1 MAHQGW
7 FYHVF
12 LSFRGEDTRKTFA
25 GNLYSALD
33 QRGINTFI
41 DNEALRV
48 GEEIS
53 PSLLKAIEE
62 SRISIIIFSK
72 NYASSSWCLDELV
85 KILECRKEKGQMV
98 CAVFY
103 NVSPADVRHQKG
115 SYGEAFVKHE
125 ERFKHDMERVRKW
138 RSALSEAANL
148 SGWHFTNG
156 YEYKF
161 IQTIVDEVSQKL
173 NRIPLNVA
181 RHPVGLQARVSEVYS
196 LLEPGSDDVRMVG
209 IYGIGGIGKTTIVKA
224 VYNTLCDQFRYAS
237 FLANVRENT
246 SHRSGL
252 VKLQE
257 RLLYEILGEKATKL
271 GNVDIGINII
281 KDRLCRKRVLLVID
295 NVDDVD
301 QLQAL
306 AGGLDWF
313 GPGSRIII
321 TTRDKHLLTAHQV
334 DLTYEVKKLNHHEA
348 LQLFSWNAFKRSEP
362 DASYFHI
369 ANRAVAY
376 AEGLPLA
383 LTVLGSDMCG
393 RSIRQWESA
402 LDKYKRSPNRKVQN
416 ILRISFDGLDENEK
430 EIFLYIA
437 CFFKGQIMEYVVK
450 ALRACDLHPAIG
462 IAVLV
467 DKSLITLDEKFVLSM
482 HDLVQDMGR
491 EIVRQESPLDPA
503 NRSRLWYYEDVL
515 QVLTEGMGSE
525 KIQGIMLDLPEKQEV
540 RLSDQDFRKLK
551 NLRMLIIRNAEFS
564 GGHVH
569 LPRNLRLLDWKEYP
583 SPSLPSDFLPE
594 KIVMLE
600 LRHSH
605 LYTLEKSFKKYAY
618 LTSLN
623 FSSCESL
630 SKIPDVSG
638 IPNLEQLILEDC
650 TSLVDI
656 HESVGSLDKLVYLGV
671 ERCTELKNLPSVLK
685 LPSLGCIVLNGCS
698 QLEKFPELLGEM
710 ENLKFIEVEETA
722 IQELPSCIINF
733 SSLEVLVLKCC
744 SNLKELPINIDMLP
758 NLQLLDISGCPQL
771 QLFTKKLRSFSTQ
784 NCPTMLA
791 ESDKGSP
798 NIELLPSP
806 PCLDPIS
813 PSIHLSYGFPLL
825 ENLELSDCN
834 LSDEDLHIL
843 SCFSNL
849 ASLDISRNHFLT
861 LPKCFNR
868 LCSLQELYMANCMKL
883 QHISG
888 IPPNLEHIDATSCT
902 RLESQSLDFLL
913 SQGFSKAFKFEVIAP
928 RPKMKM
934 PFNYQSEGGS
944 ISFWIGQ
951 KFPRIALC
959 FIFGLGNKITGFF
972 SCEVQLSINGQKAS
986 NRVERFL
993 SVIGDLTWLY
1003 HQDVMDFNTYLL
1015 HEQNYV
1021 EVTCEI
1027 IDASKDAE
1035 VTVYY
1040 CGVHEYKDDEDVKTQ
1055 NLMLHSSSN
1064 SSDIREGNVND
1075 SLDNTGSDCCSLAR
1089 NLRLYE
1095 IPDKQWKRHPASINA
1110 EALEGDGCMAKENGK
1125 ATGIMS
1131 ADVVHQSKEL
1141 PLLQLKQ
1148 YDDVVWDPMLL
1159 ECQLN
1164 SMNENPLLSH
1174 HDYHTSK
1181 SKEVG
1186 PMMVR
1191 ALDSPKEMKENAF
1204 DNVNKEDLVSQKKVG
1219 LKMDNVLKEPKEEPE
1234 VPIVTRKM
1242 ERELQYETKSN
1253 KLDVFPMAHNTSQF
1267 DFNDNM
1273 EEFYATLR
1281 AETFAL
1287 SSLTSRNGRDDFKLA
1302 YPEISEETEK
1312 ALETLKEFLS
1322 KQFHQLLSL
1331 GSFSSMKAALESLS
1345 TLSTDADVSLCLK
1358 SLLLQLSTDFDQWS
1372 CDYIDASMKLESST
1386 AGLSKL
1392 DTLEDSL
1399 IANKNQFS
1407 EFSSIEIDLCS
1418 QLVYLEQRKKELEQQ
1433 LEAIKYSISISEVTR
1448 DTALSKKRETFEE
1461 GKMLKAQR
1469 DQLRKQRPRL
1479 RSEQESAKATKANI
1493 EDEWSKIREKFD
1505 GILNIFGS
1513 KYCN

>member
-1 MAHQGW
+1 
-7 FYHVF
+7 
-12 LSFRGEDTRKTFA
+12 
-25 GNLYSALD
+25 
-33 QRGINTFI
+33 
-41 DNEALRV
+41 
-48 GEEIS
+48 
-53 PSLLKAIEE
+53 
-62 SRISIIIFSK
+62 
-72 NYASSSWCLDELV
+72 
-85 KILECRKEKGQMV
+85 
-98 CAVFY
+98 
-103 NVSPADVRHQKG
+103 
-115 SYGEAFVKHE
+115 
-125 ERFKHDMERVRKW
+125 
-138 RSALSEAANL
+138 
-148 SGWHFTNG
+148 
-156 YEYKF
+156 
-161 IQTIVDEVSQKL
+161 
-173 NRIPLNVA
+173 
-181 RHPVGLQARVSEVYS
+181 
-196 LLEPGSDDVRMVG
+196 
-209 IYGIGGIGKTTIVKA
+209 
-224 VYNTLCDQFRYAS
+224 
-237 FLANVRENT
+237 
-246 SHRSGL
+246 
-252 VKLQE
+252 
-257 RLLYEILGEKATKL
+257 
-271 GNVDIGINII
+271 
-281 KDRLCRKRVLLVID
+281 
-295 NVDDVD
+295 
-301 QLQAL
+301 
-306 AGGLDWF
+306 
-313 GPGSRIII
+313 
-321 TTRDKHLLTAHQV
+321 
-334 DLTYEVKKLNHHEA
+334 
-348 LQLFSWNAFKRSEP
+348 
-362 DASYFHI
+362 
-369 ANRAVAY
+369 
-376 AEGLPLA
+376 
-383 LTVLGSDMCG
+383 
-393 RSIRQWESA
+393 
-402 LDKYKRSPNRKVQN
+402 
-416 ILRISFDGLDENEK
+416 
-430 EIFLYIA
+430 
-437 CFFKGQIMEYVVK
+437 
-450 ALRACDLHPAIG
+450 
-462 IAVLV
+462 
-467 DKSLITLDEKFVLSM
+467 
-482 HDLVQDMGR
+482 
-491 EIVRQESPLDPA
+491 
-503 NRSRLWYYEDVL
+503 
-515 QVLTEGMGSE
+515 GSE

-540 RLSDQDFRKLK
+540 QLSDQDFRKLK

-771 QLFTKKLRSFSTQ
+771 QLFTKKLRRFSTQ
-784 NCPTMLA
+784 NCSTMPA

-798 NIELLPSP
+798 NLELLPSP

-813 PSIHLSYGFPLL
+813 PSIHSSYGFPLL

-902 RLESQSLDFLL
+902 RLESQSLEFLL

-959 FIFGLGNKITGFF
+959 LIFGLGNKITGFF

-1075 SLDNTGSDCCSLAR
+1075 PLDNTGSDCCSLAR

-1125 ATGIMS
+1125 ATGIIS

-1242 ERELQYETKSN
+1242 ERELRYETKSN

-1386 AGLSKL
+1386 AGLSNL
-1392 DTLEDSL
+1392 DTLEDGL